1 MLSLAG
7 AAQPLKTC
15 ILQFVICVFGSLV
28 YIEDYSSI
36 STCIYISFTKMKF
49 VLGYWGVPLLC
60 TGFVGFIALTFEGIT
75 GVMIVFIDILTWYSE
90 FDKPAM
96 SVMVT

>member
-7 AAQPLKTC
+7 TAQLLKTL
-15 ILQFVICVFGSLV
+15 IRVFDSLV

-36 STCIYISFTKMKF
+36 STCIYISFAKMKF

-60 TGFVGFIALTFEGIT
+60 MGFGGFIALTFAGIT
-75 GVMIVFIDILTWYSE
+75 CVMMVFIDILT
-90 FDKPAM
+90 
-96 SVMVT
+96 